1 MNTKTKTRDRSL
13 SQKHIDYVNAHDG
26 KLPPGMSVKEFIR
39 RGAIELKMLP
49 KSPAPQPRKHFKRL
63 TQADMDYIDRNDGH
77 LPHKMTIE
85 QYEALAGV
93 VGLKEPPRH
102 LRTEDWPGCP
112 VPKMTIP
119 GVSCPRCGA
128 HPLEVAGEFFRTGIS
143 VLDSKRTQIPYTEA
157 DKEAVRILRAAYM
170 ESTASDTLY
179 NARQYLQ
186 DRARYER
193 NMLHCECG
201 QATTPEQLERA
212 NRFGIK
218 ADPRGHVHSF
228 HGVSA

>member
-1 MNTKTKTRDRSL
+1 M
-13 SQKHIDYVNAHDG
+13 
-26 KLPPGMSVKEFIR
+26 M
-39 RGAIELKMLP
+39 
-49 KSPAPQPRKHFKRL
+49 HF
-63 TQADMDYIDRNDGH
+63 QAQENNSSHSDFTVDNH
-77 LPHKMTIE
+77 
-85 QYEALAGV
+85 
-93 VGLKEPPRH
+93 
-102 LRTEDWPGCP
+102 
-112 VPKMTIP
+112 
-119 GVSCPRCGA
+119 
-128 HPLEVAGEFFRTGIS
+128 TGIRYHQ
-143 VLDSKRTQIPYTEA
+143 DMENTQIAYTEA

-218 ADPRGHVHSF
+218 ADPHGHVHSF
-228 HGVSA
+228 HGASA

>member
-1 MNTKTKTRDRSL
+1 MENTQT
-13 SQKHIDYVNAHDG
+13 A
-26 KLPPGMSVKEFIR
+26 
-39 RGAIELKMLP
+39 
-49 KSPAPQPRKHFKRL
+49 
-63 TQADMDYIDRNDGH
+63 
-77 LPHKMTIE
+77 
-85 QYEALAGV
+85 
-93 VGLKEPPRH
+93 
-102 LRTEDWPGCP
+102 
-112 VPKMTIP
+112 
-119 GVSCPRCGA
+119 
-128 HPLEVAGEFFRTGIS
+128 
-143 VLDSKRTQIPYTEA
+143 YTEA

>member
-1 MNTKTKTRDRSL
+1 MENTQTARNEAPKFQFLVDAT
-13 SQKHIDYVNAHDG
+13 G
-26 KLPPGMSVKEFIR
+26 KPLPGSSDWFVE
-39 RGAIELKMLP
+39 
-49 KSPAPQPRKHFKRL
+49 
-63 TQADMDYIDRNDGH
+63 Y
-77 LPHKMTIE
+77 
-85 QYEALAGV
+85 LA
-93 VGLKEPPRH
+93 E
-102 LRTEDWPGCP
+102 
-112 VPKMTIP
+112 
-119 GVSCPRCGA
+119 
-128 HPLEVAGEFFRTGIS
+128 
-143 VLDSKRTQIPYTEA
+143 LDSKRTQIPYTEA